1 MSGKTKGRKAVFTQG
16 STMRHV
22 IVMTS
27 TAAIGMMALFFVDA
41 VTLFYI
47 SKLND
52 PAQTAAVGRASYV
65 IGFLIA
71 VTVGMMIGSSVLIA
85 KSIGQENQA
94 LAKRYGGS
102 AILGAFLFGAVFAT
116 ILFITTDWFLG
127 TLGATGS
134 SLSHAQTYLRIIL
147 PGMPFMA
154 IGMICM
160 GILRAWGE
168 AKESMYITL
177 AGGIFTATLDPI
189 FIFVLDM
196 QVTGA
201 AVVSLIA
208 RLSFALLGLYY
219 VLGTKKLVTWSKFK
233 QVLADLLDMAKVGV
247 PAMATNLAAP
257 VGLFLVAQKV
267 ADYGDSAM
275 AGMAVVDRLVP
286 LAFGV
291 IFALSGAVGPIIGQN
306 FGAGL
311 YDRSRQG
318 LIDGIK
324 FNTVYVLF
332 AWGTL
337 YFARNYIIEAYS
349 ATGDMALMITLFCTI
364 MAAAFFF
371 NGLLF
376 VTNAAFNNL
385 GKPLWATAFNWSRQ
399 TIGVVPFVTLGAMW
413 GDLPGIAY
421 GMVLGSVPFAL
432 FAIYVALR
440 LIADLS
446 RQNGSQIQKNPPQPL
461 AEKGQ
466 TKH

>member
-1 MSGKTKGRKAVFTQG
+1 MAKTEKRRKAVFTEG
-16 STMRHV
+16 SIMRHV
-22 IVMTS
+22 MIMTS
-27 TAAIGMMALFFVDA
+27 TAAIGMMSIFFVDA

-65 IGFLIA
+65 IGFFIA
-71 VTVGMMIGSSVLIA
+71 ITVGMMIGSSVLIA
-85 KSIGQENQA
+85 KSIGQEKQD

-102 AILGAFLFGAVFAT
+102 AIVGAVVLGVVFSA
-116 ILFITTDWFLG
+116 ILMMSTDWFLG
-127 TLGATGS
+127 SLGATGE
-134 SLSHAQTYLRIIL
+134 SLSFAQTYLRIIL

-154 IGMICM
+154 IGMVSM
-160 GILRAWGE
+160 GILRAWGA

-177 AGGIFTATLDPI
+177 AGGILTAILDPI
-189 FIFVLDM
+189 FIFVFDM
-196 QVTGA
+196 QVIGA

-208 RLSFALLGLYY
+208 RLSFA
-219 VLGTKKLVTWSKFK
+219 VLGIYLVLVANKMVTWSKIN
-233 QVLADLLDMAKVGV
+233 QVLADLSGMAKISV
-247 PAMATNLAAP
+247 PAMATNLAGP

-267 ADYGDSAM
+267 SEYGDGAM

-311 YDRSRQG
+311 LHRSRQG
-318 LIDGIK
+318 LLDGVK
-324 FNTVYVLF
+324 FNVVYVLF
-332 AWGTL
+332 AWAVL
-337 YFARNYIIEAYS
+337 YFSRNFIIDAYS
-349 ATGDMALMITLFCTI
+349 ATGEMALMINLFCTI

-385 GKPLWATAFNWSRQ
+385 GKPLWATGFNWARQ

-413 GDLPGIAY
+413 AGLPGIAY
-421 GMVLGSVPFAL
+421 GMVAGSIPFAL
-432 FAIYVALR
+432 LAIYVALK
-440 LIADLS
+440 LISDMAAKADAA
-446 RQNGSQIQKNPPQPL
+446 KV
-461 AEKGQ
+461 EK
-466 TKH
+466 TT

>member
-1 MSGKTKGRKAVFTQG
+1 MAVKSGRRKAVFTQG

-22 IVMTS
+22 IIMTS
-27 TAAIGMMALFFVDA
+27 TAAIGMMAIFFVDA
-41 VTLFYI
+41 ITLFYI

-52 PAQTAAVGRASYV
+52 PAQTAAVGRSGYV

-85 KSIGQENQA
+85 KSIGQKKYD

-102 AILGAFLFGAVFAT
+102 AILGAFVFGLVFAGAL
-116 ILFITTDWFLG
+116 IATTDWFLG
-127 TLGATGS
+127 SLGATGD

-160 GILRAWGE
+160 GILRAWGA

-177 AGGIFTATLDPI
+177 VGGILTAALDPI
-189 FIFVLDM
+189 FIFVLDF

-201 AVVSLIA
+201 AIVSLIA
-208 RLSFALLGLYY
+208 RLSFAALGLYY
-219 VLGTKKLVTWSKFK
+219 VLSGDKLISWSHIK
-233 QVLADLLDMAKVGV
+233 QIISDLLDMAKVGI

-267 ADYGDSAM
+267 AEYGDNAM

-318 LIDGIK
+318 LIDGVK
-324 FNTVYVLF
+324 FNMVYVLF
-332 AWGTL
+332 AWAVL
-337 YFARNYIIEAYS
+337 YFARNFIIDAYS
-349 ATGDMALMITLFCTI
+349 ATGDMALMINLFCTI

-432 FAIYVALR
+432 VAIFVALR
-440 LIADLS
+440 LIASFAKTD
-446 RQNGSQIQKNPPQPL
+446 QV
-461 AEKGQ
+461 
-466 TKH
+466 